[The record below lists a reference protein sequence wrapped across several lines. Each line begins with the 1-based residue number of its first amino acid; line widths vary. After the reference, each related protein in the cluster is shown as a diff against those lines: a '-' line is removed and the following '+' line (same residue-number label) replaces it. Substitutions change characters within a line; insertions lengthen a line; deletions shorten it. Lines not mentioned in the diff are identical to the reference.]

1 MEYIHITVRFV
12 SHAFTKLPGYRCEDA
27 NCAPT
32 LATHLAAP
40 SLGPW
45 TTHALRVSC
54 VSWVG
59 NRLEQLS
66 ASDLHLAPHCSR
78 VPEASRRYL
87 INGLAAQSH
96 DLFALL
102 LYHDALSVD
111 CLVPKPIFYSTTPKK
126 GWLSSNILRPP
137 SVLISLPLNPSAFSD
152 RCIPFSQRYTSSPNC
167 RVTCVRLLRTSALFT
182 CFYKH
187 ISGAI
192 PFTSA
197 ILHHH
202 GCYSSKSLRSPRNE
216 YGLEEQ
222 ADVLSPSTRE

>member
-1 MEYIHITVRFV
+1 MRYVCLV
-12 SHAFTKLPGYRCEDA
+12 
-27 NCAPT
+27 
-32 LATHLAAP
+32 
-40 SLGPW
+40 SLGWEIGSNSCPLQ
-45 TTHALRVSC
+45 TYTSHLTARGSQRRRAGTSLMALR
-54 VSWVG
+54 
-59 NRLEQLS
+59 RK
-66 ASDLHLAPHCSR
+66 AMI
-78 VPEASRRYL
+78 Y
-87 INGLAAQSH
+87 
-96 DLFALL
+96 L
-102 LYHDALSVD
+102 LYYCTMMHSVLIAL
-111 CLVPKPIFYSTTPKK
+111 CRNQYSNPPPQKK
-126 GWLSSNILRPP
+126 GWLSSNIVRPP

-187 ISGAI
+187 ISGVI